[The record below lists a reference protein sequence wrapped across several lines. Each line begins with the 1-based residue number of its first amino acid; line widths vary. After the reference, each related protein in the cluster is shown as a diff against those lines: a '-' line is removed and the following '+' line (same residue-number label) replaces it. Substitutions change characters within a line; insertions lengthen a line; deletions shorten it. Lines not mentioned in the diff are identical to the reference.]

1 MKRQYNHTDE
11 FYQKQYEKYLSE
23 IKTGSAFKNF
33 NSFKAAYKT
42 YEASGIKDIRKN
54 FVYQTDYE
62 IDYNTYKAER
72 DIMKKIGYKV
82 KKKDLLRM
90 STQQFADKYKNE
102 IFNAYNSYKKKGMSG
117 KEAEQMISQNF
128 FGSD

>member
-72 DIMKKIGYKV
+72 DIMKKIRGNQLTEEDIGFLLFLREDE
-82 KKKDLLRM
+82 DLV
-90 STQQFADKYKNE
+90 YE
-102 IFNAYNSYKKKGMSG
+102 
-117 KEAEQMISQNF
+117 
-128 FGSD
+128 